1 MIQRTPERQG
11 GGHRERRA
19 PGTLKAVIPRTP
31 ERQAPETVAAR
42 NAGDGRRHDT
52 EDARMPGWQAPEMM
66 GARNAEHKR
75 RWTASEEEGY
85 FHHWPELRGSTVGL

>member
-1 MIQRTPERQG
+1 
-11 GGHRERRA
+11 
-19 PGTLKAVIPRTP
+19 
-31 ERQAPETVAAR
+31 
-42 NAGDGRRHDT
+42 
-52 EDARMPGWQAPEMM
+52 MPGWQAPEMM